1 MAKTL
6 TQKIQSMINNADIPI
21 KFIFKI
27 NNIDYTSY
35 LITWSLESSKEFG
48 SASATF
54 ALNNDQ
60 GVFSAGGEYKLE
72 IGDIVEFLE
81 YFGDDPT
88 EFKKF
93 YGIINQRSI
102 SKTAASRVM
111 NIACLDYIATMQF
124 LDIDLEVEGT
134 KVEITDELLTPIY
147 LPSPNYA
154 LAQVFNFANNALADN
169 PRPIIVIKNKDTD
182 VEDPQYDGFEI
193 YYDQGQLKLG
203 FPLNALY
210 NYDVTVKSYYYYT
223 KGVYVEDALQAILI
237 EPDGYGKYLFGE
249 PTVQAFIDNHL
260 TTSFLNTEGRIID
273 YLTPNYTASEITINT
288 NLITDYDPNIDST
301 QINVTDTSGFPDS
314 GTGSIN
320 GDTFSWTGRTS
331 TTLTGIP
338 ATGEYSLNFHK
349 TGSYVKYTNTYAI
362 GQVWYLTYSNL
373 FTILVSDNFT
383 VPGST
388 VNYIDK
394 KFGRI
399 ILTNAIATTTTV
411 TCNVDYSFNTLQA
424 TGIELNYISFRSREL
439 QNRFEAITKLR
450 KYLAPNYIIRTIGD
464 NKIWSSYLYQKVVE
478 DYTLELATSITYLED
493 EDLYTRTL
501 WFGKNKNP
509 TNLMFKPGIDF
520 STTGETYK
528 AIATMT
534 ELSPLRTD
542 DNYYIYGSAISGSGK
557 ITGNRITPVVYING
571 VPIDNTSH
579 QIISQAVILEVTT
592 KTDTTVEGGGK

>member
-1 MAKTL
+1 MAKIL
-6 TQKIQSMINNADIPI
+6 TQKIQSIINNADIPI
-21 KFIFKI
+21 KFILKI
-27 NNIDYTSY
+27 NSIDYTSY
-35 LITWSLESSKEFG
+35 LMTWSIESSKEFG

-60 GVFSAGGEYKLE
+60 GIFGAGGAYKLE
-72 IGDIVEFLE
+72 IGDVVEFLE

-111 NIACLDYIATMQF
+111 NIACLDYIATLQF

-134 KVEITDELLTPIY
+134 KVEITDELLTPVY

-169 PRPIIVIKNKDTD
+169 PRPIIVIANKDTN

-193 YYDQGQLKLG
+193 YYDQGQMKLG

-210 NYDVTVKSYYYYT
+210 NYDVTAKSYYYYT
-223 KGVYVEDALQAILI
+223 KGVYVEDILQAILI
-237 EPDGYGKYLFGE
+237 QPDGYGKYLFGE

-260 TTSFLNTEGRIID
+260 TTSFLSTEGRTVD
-273 YLTPNYTASEITINT
+273 YLTPNYTASEITIDT
-288 NLITDYDPNIDST
+288 NLTTDYDPDIDYT

-320 GDTFSWTGRTS
+320 GDIFNWTGKTA
-331 TTLTGIP
+331 TTLTGIISS
-338 ATGEYSLNFHK
+338 GDFSLQFHK
-349 TGSYVKYTNTYAI
+349 SGSYVKYTKTYAI

-373 FTILVSDNFT
+373 FTTLVSGNFT

-388 VNYIDK
+388 INYIDK

-399 ILTNAIATTTTV
+399 ILASAVATTSII
-411 TCNVDYSFNTLQA
+411 TCNIDYSFNTLQA

-450 KYLAPNYIIRTIGD
+450 KYLAPNYIIRTVGD

-501 WFGKNKNP
+501 WFGKNKAP

-520 STTGETYK
+520 STTGATYK

-542 DNYYIYGSAISGSGK
+542 DNYYIYGSAVSGAGK
-557 ITGNRITPVVYING
+557 ITGNRITPIVYING

-579 QIISQAVILEVTT
+579 QIVSQTVILEVTT
-592 KTDTTVEGGGK
+592 KTDTTVSGGGK